1 MARKARKR
9 PGGKRGR
16 TVETTGLPGFLR
28 RQMTAFGL
36 VALGLAL
43 GWVLAFGL
51 GAHQDSPS
59 LAPVAIA
66 TPQEGEEASAPLPP
80 EPTSAALAPLPA
92 KSAQPNPPAPAVAPK
107 PMPAPAPISP
117 PLSVASAAAGGGGD
131 PAAPLWLRQ
140 SVAAPP
146 VQGQAMVAIVLDDVG
161 VAPAQAWA
169 ALDLPAPMT
178 ISIMTYAGEA
188 TQLAAEAH
196 RRGHELMVHMPMEPI
211 DASLDP
217 GPQALRV
224 GLAPGEI
231 LRRVDWGLSRFSGY
245 IGFNNHMGSRFTQDA
260 VGMRIVLAEAK
271 RRGLLFLDSKTIS
284 SSVADRLA
292 GEIGLAHVARDV
304 FLDDD
309 MSRAAIDRQLAET
322 LRIARRQGSAIA
334 IGHPHPETLAAL
346 KAWLPQA
353 RANGIV
359 IVPLSAIARKRLGIG
374 E

>member
-1 MARKARKR
+1 MARKSRKR
-9 PGGKRGR
+9 PAGKRNR
-16 TVETTGLPGFLR
+16 TVEMAGLPGFLR

-36 VALGLAL
+36 VALGLAI
-43 GWVLAFGL
+43 GWALAFGL
-51 GAHQDSPS
+51 GAKRDG
-59 LAPVAIA
+59 APEPAAIA
-66 TPQEGEEASAPLPP
+66 TPEAGEEVAALAPP
-80 EPTSAALAPLPA
+80 EANPAALAPLPA
-92 KSAQPNPPAPAVAPK
+92 KPAQPNPPAPAVAPK
-107 PMPAPAPISP
+107 PMPAPAPTLP
-117 PLSVASAAAGGGGD
+117 PLPVASAAAGGGGD
-131 PAAPLWLRQ
+131 PTAPLWLRQ
-140 SVAAPP
+140 SVTAPP
-146 VQGQAMVAIVLDDVG
+146 IAGQAMVAIVLDDVG

-188 TQLAAEAH
+188 QKLAAEAH
-196 RRGHELMVHMPMEPI
+196 RRGHELMVHVPMEPV

-231 LRRVDWGLSRFSGY
+231 LQRLDWGLARFAGY
-245 IGFNNHMGSRFTQDA
+245 IGFNNHMGSRFTQDEA
-260 VGMRIVLAEAK
+260 GMRVVLSEAK
-271 RRGLLFLDSKTIS
+271 RRGLLFLDSKTIGS
-284 SSVADRLA
+284 SIADRLA

-374 E
+374 G